1 MTDIKNDE
9 SRNNEMASRLY
20 DDIFEFLSYAVHDD
34 DIDKEFMG
42 RAYPDLESISEI
54 FEEFYNTGYF
64 RMGFRAKAEKL
75 DQRISKFKLGEKHRR
90 VQEQQKAALKEAEEH
105 SLPSMVKTYMNRAV
119 RDLNTTWEAIGEE
132 IKASAAPGGTIQDAI
147 SVFIEDS
154 GFGAYTSE
162 EVMDALAS
170 IYGVDSPEMQDIK
183 GKNPSEAKKLYV
195 DLLQKYFL
203 DAYSA
208 ATGKNLLEEE

>member
-9 SRNNEMASRLY
+9 SRNKEMASRLY

-64 RMGFRAKAEKL
+64 RRWFFSYPTGKAEKL

-90 VQEQQKAALKEAEEH
+90 EQEQQKAALKEAEEH

-154 GFGAYTSE
+154 GFGAYTPE

-170 IYGVDSPEMQDIK
+170 IYGADSPEMQEIK
-183 GKNPSEAKKLYV
+183 GKNPSEVKKLYV
-195 DLLQKYFL
+195 VLHEL
-203 DAYSA
+203 
-208 ATGKNLLEEE
+208 TTR

>member
-9 SRNNEMASRLY
+9 SRNKEMASRLY

-90 VQEQQKAALKEAEEH
+90 
-105 SLPSMVKTYMNRAV
+105 
-119 RDLNTTWEAIGEE
+119 
-132 IKASAAPGGTIQDAI
+132 
-147 SVFIEDS
+147 
-154 GFGAYTSE
+154 
-162 EVMDALAS
+162 
-170 IYGVDSPEMQDIK
+170 
-183 GKNPSEAKKLYV
+183 
-195 DLLQKYFL
+195 
-203 DAYSA
+203 
-208 ATGKNLLEEE
+208 

>member
-1 MTDIKNDE
+1 
-9 SRNNEMASRLY
+9 
-20 DDIFEFLSYAVHDD
+20 
-34 DIDKEFMG
+34 
-42 RAYPDLESISEI
+42 
-54 FEEFYNTGYF
+54 
-64 RMGFRAKAEKL
+64 
-75 DQRISKFKLGEKHRR
+75 
-90 VQEQQKAALKEAEEH
+90 
-105 SLPSMVKTYMNRAV
+105 MVKTYMNRAV

-154 GFGAYTSE
+154 GFGAYTPE

-170 IYGVDSPEMQDIK
+170 IYGADSPEMQEIK
-183 GKNPSEAKKLYV
+183 GKNPSEVKKLYV

-208 ATGKNLLEEE
+208 ATGKNLTEE